1 MTGHAVGLSTI
12 CSSGRLNFIKEE
24 NGEKA
29 HKKKRCG
36 LSLLMFWPLLCSH
49 VCILLA
55 NTEFKDRGSG
65 MRAAKLH
72 EVEESS
78 GGSLKA
84 YLSNVQGQLSSDEC
98 CSHRCLLL

>member
-1 MTGHAVGLSTI
+1 
-12 CSSGRLNFIKEE
+12 
-24 NGEKA
+24 
-29 HKKKRCG
+29 
-36 LSLLMFWPLLCSH
+36 
-49 VCILLA
+49 
-55 NTEFKDRGSG
+55 